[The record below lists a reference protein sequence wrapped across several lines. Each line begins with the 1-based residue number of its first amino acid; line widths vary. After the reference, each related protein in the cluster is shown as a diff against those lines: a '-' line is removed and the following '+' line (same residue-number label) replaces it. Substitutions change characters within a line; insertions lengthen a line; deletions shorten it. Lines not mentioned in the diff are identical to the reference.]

1 MNRKTVVLSLS
12 AIGLT
17 ISFTGVIS
25 GTTAWYAYATRA
37 SLSYGGTSVSN
48 TEQLQIGLKI
58 DEENFSSQADLDS
71 FIHGLEE
78 KGRTHEKLN
87 GKDYV
92 FRKPGSP
99 LSSNILSYYLS
110 GQGYASNSLYP
121 VTTKDFDWD
130 STSDS
135 YQKKSHSDF
144 KLYSSLYAGET
155 NQKEAKKEEYVYL
168 PFAFRVLKIGHLSD
182 PVYSKNQNIWLSDA
196 QAVATNS
203 SGEEDSTIKDALRIF
218 VETDHEE
225 DFLLA
230 PTSKEESVSY
240 TTVAGLL
247 DLNHDGYYDYD
258 SYEFGSREVLYGT
271 YAGNKNYTKNPEVSG
286 QEKVDNINSVSDQ
299 DPILDNC
306 FLAKHR
312 SGVNRINDYSSLK
325 RGKAYYETRKT
336 VAPDRV
342 QGKLSG
348 GKVLCTT
355 SDDEA
360 AVAEVGFTLY
370 REGWDHQVTDNTLES
385 RFSLGLTF
393 EINKVS

>member
-71 FIHGLEE
+71 FILGLEE

-203 SGEEDSTIKDALRIF
+203 SGKEDSTIKDALRIF

-286 QEKVDNINSVSDQ
+286 QEKVDNINSV
-299 DPILDNC
+299 
-306 FLAKHR
+306 
-312 SGVNRINDYSSLK
+312 
-325 RGKAYYETRKT
+325 
-336 VAPDRV
+336 
-342 QGKLSG
+342 
-348 GKVLCTT
+348 
-355 SDDEA
+355 
-360 AVAEVGFTLY
+360 
-370 REGWDHQVTDNTLES
+370 
-385 RFSLGLTF
+385 
-393 EINKVS
+393 